1 MLAEGIATRIK
12 WIFYK
17 EKLMEIIDMRS
28 NNVDKNIK
36 IGDVLEII
44 HPEDHRHEY
53 WFVGYN
59 GEFVEEGEYSLV
71 NLESGSIVFSIDFD
85 RDICDELNARVDDW
99 EVVDAKLS
107 VSK

>member
-1 MLAEGIATRIK
+1 
-12 WIFYK
+12 
-17 EKLMEIIDMRS
+17 MEIVKGLKRNKIVGAGD
-28 NNVDKNIK
+28 VIK
-36 IGDVLEII
+36 ILFSDTENEEALVVEIEECYVIVVHDPDV
-44 HPEDHRHEY
+44 
-53 WFVGYN
+53 
-59 GEFVEEGEYSLV
+59 GEYHLV

>member
-1 MLAEGIATRIK
+1 
-12 WIFYK
+12 
-17 EKLMEIIDMRS
+17 MEIVKGLKR
-28 NNVDKNIK
+28 DKIVGAGDVIK
-36 IGDVLEII
+36 ILFSDTENEEALFIKREECYYVIVV
-44 HPEDHRHEY
+44 HDHG
-53 WFVGYN
+53 VGKCH
-59 GEFVEEGEYSLV
+59 LV

>member
-1 MLAEGIATRIK
+1 
-12 WIFYK
+12 
-17 EKLMEIIDMRS
+17 MEIVKGLKRNKIVGAGD
-28 NNVDKNIK
+28 VIK
-36 IGDVLEII
+36 ILFFDTDTENEEALFIKGEQYYVIVVHD
-44 HPEDHRHEY
+44 PG
-53 WFVGYN
+53 VGKYH
-59 GEFVEEGEYSLV
+59 LV